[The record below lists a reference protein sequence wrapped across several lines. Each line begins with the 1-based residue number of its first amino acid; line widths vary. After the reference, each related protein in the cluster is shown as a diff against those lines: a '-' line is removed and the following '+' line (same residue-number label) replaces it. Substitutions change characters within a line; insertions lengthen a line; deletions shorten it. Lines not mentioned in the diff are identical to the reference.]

1 VEKMIPSDFWS
12 TVHAVIRYQR
22 KSSAQLLFEVCM
34 TETDLAEKKISL
46 LFDQEINNLEV
57 VGGESYAD

>member
-1 VEKMIPSDFWS
+1 MEKMIPSDFWS

-57 VGGESYAD
+57 VGGQANVG

>member
-1 VEKMIPSDFWS
+1 
-12 TVHAVIRYQR
+12 
-22 KSSAQLLFEVCM
+22 M

-57 VGGESYAD
+57 VGGQANVG

>member
-1 VEKMIPSDFWS
+1 MEKVVDLWS

-22 KSSAQLLFEVCM
+22 KDSAQPFFEVCV
-34 TETDLAEKKISL
+34 TATDLAEKKISL

-57 VGGESYAD
+57 VGGEPHAD

>member
-57 VGGESYAD
+57 VGGQANVG

>member
-1 VEKMIPSDFWS
+1 MIPSDFWS